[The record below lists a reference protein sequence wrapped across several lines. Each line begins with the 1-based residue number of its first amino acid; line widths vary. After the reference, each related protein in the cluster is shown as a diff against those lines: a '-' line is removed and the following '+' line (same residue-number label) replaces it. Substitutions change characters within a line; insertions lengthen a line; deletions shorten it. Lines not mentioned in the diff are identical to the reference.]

1 MKKKFRS
8 IVAATALAVAATSMI
23 GVQSAQADTE
33 GCVTKAEFGKVRK
46 GWAIKRVHRV
56 FDTAGKQSWFT
67 DAYPSLDIPAEQ
79 GREYRHCAS
88 QYSIVTVDFKKKSGV
103 WRVSRKSAFWF

>member
-1 MKKKFRS
+1 MTNKIRPL
-8 IVAATALAVAATSMI
+8 IAATALAVAASTMT
-23 GVQSAQADTE
+23 GMQPAQADTE
-33 GCVTKAEFGKVRK
+33 GCVTKSEFGKVRK

-67 DAYPSLDIPAEQ
+67 GAYPSLGIPAEQ

-88 QYSIVTVDFKKKSGV
+88 QYSIVTVDFTKKSGV
-103 WRVSRKSAFWF
+103 WRVSRKDAYWF